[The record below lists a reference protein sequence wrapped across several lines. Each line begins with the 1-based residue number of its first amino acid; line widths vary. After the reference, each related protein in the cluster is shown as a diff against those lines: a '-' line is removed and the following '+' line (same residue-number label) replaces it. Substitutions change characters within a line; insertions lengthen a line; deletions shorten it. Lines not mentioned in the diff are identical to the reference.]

1 VANATEQERLGMTRV
16 ESRRGEWTMSPP
28 AAGAAWPESAA
39 LTNLVRDAQCGADAL
54 DALLSILRPLLVAF
68 FVRRVPLSSAEDLTQ
83 LALVRVVGALPRIHP
98 EQTAQ
103 YVMTIARNVLRSEYR
118 RRAREARRHV
128 SLHLAEDVEAPLR
141 VDEEAE
147 YRELARA
154 IHRVT
159 SSSLPASL
167 RDVVI
172 GLLRGLTP
180 AEIAAQQHVQ
190 PITVRTRLMR
200 ARALLRHEL
209 SPFLDDALGS
219 RRRAAT
225 RRHPS
230 MS

>member
-1 VANATEQERLGMTRV
+1 
-16 ESRRGEWTMSPP
+16 
-28 AAGAAWPESAA
+28 
-39 LTNLVRDAQCGADAL
+39 
-54 DALLSILRPLLVAF
+54 
-68 FVRRVPLSSAEDLTQ
+68 
-83 LALVRVVGALPRIHP
+83 VRVVGALPRIHP

-180 AEIAAQQHVQ
+180 AEIAAQQHVH

>member
-1 VANATEQERLGMTRV
+1 MTRV
-16 ESRRGEWTMSPP
+16 ESRRGEWTIGLP
-28 AAGAAWPESAA
+28 AAGASWPDSAA
-39 LTNLVRDAQCGADAL
+39 LTNLVRAAQHGADAL
-54 DALLSILRPLLVAF
+54 DALLSMLRPPLVAF

-83 LALVRVVGALPRIHP
+83 LSLVRLVGALPRIHA

-128 SLHLAEDVEAPLR
+128 CLHLADDIEAPLR

-167 RDVVI
+167 REVVI

-180 AEIAAQQHVQ
+180 AEIAAQQHVH

-209 SPFLDDALGS
+209 SPFLNDAPATQRLP
-219 RRRAAT
+219 AT
-225 RRHPS
+225 RRRPS